1 MRLVIYLLLIFH
13 CVTTQAST
21 PVVRFEHLTIED
33 GLSQN
38 SVLAILQ
45 DHQGFFWFATRDGLN
60 RYDGYHFK
68 HFHSNHQ
75 DSNSI
80 SGNFING
87 LYEDNQSRLWIGT

>member
-45 DHQGFFWFATRDGLN
+45 DHQGFFGLPPVMASIAMMATI
-60 RYDGYHFK
+60 
-68 HFHSNHQ
+68 SNTFTATTKTVILSQ
-75 DSNSI
+75 EI
-80 SGNFING
+80 SSMAFMKIIKDAFG
-87 LYEDNQSRLWIGT
+87 